1 MSAPAEIGGVIL
13 AGGLSRRMG
22 GGHKALLPLAGRPVL
37 AHVIGR
43 FKPQVREVALSVNDR
58 DLFIDFCLPLVADSL
73 PGHPGPLAGILA
85 GLDWWAAQAPEIRW
99 VASVPADAPFLPAD
113 LVARLMEAA
122 ARGRAEMACAA
133 SNGRL
138 HPVFGLWPV
147 ARREALRAALA
158 EEGAR
163 RVQDWLMRHRHAVVP
178 WPAKPVDPF
187 FNLNFPADLNA
198 AEALIAGAMA
208 P

>member
-1 MSAPAEIGGVIL
+1 
-13 AGGLSRRMG
+13 MG
-22 GGHKALLPLAGRPVL
+22 GGHKALRPLAGRPVL

-43 FKPQVREVALSVNDR
+43 LKPQVRDLVLSANDQEPF
-58 DLFIDFCLPLVADSL
+58 LDFCLPLVADSL
-73 PGHPGPLAGILA
+73 PEHPGPLAGILA
-85 GLDWWAAQAPEIRW
+85 GLDWWAARAPEVEW
-99 VASVPADAPFLPAD
+99 VASVPADAPFLPGD
-113 LVARLMEAA
+113 LVAQLMEATA
-122 ARGRAEMACAA
+122 LARVEMACAA

-147 ARREALRAALA
+147 AQREALRAALA
-158 EEGAR
+158 EEGVR
-163 RVQDWLMRHRHAVVP
+163 RVQDWLMRHRHAVVS